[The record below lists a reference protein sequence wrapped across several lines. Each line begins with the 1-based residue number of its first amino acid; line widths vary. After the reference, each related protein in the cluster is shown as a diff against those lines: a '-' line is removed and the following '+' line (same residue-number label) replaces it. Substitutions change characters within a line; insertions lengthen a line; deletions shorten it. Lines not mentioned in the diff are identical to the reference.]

1 MQDGCFP
8 SLINVAFLMEKNNTD
23 EKVTFSLWTLTRFS
37 LLLLLLLLLLSM
49 MLLYARLELTVKNP
63 SPPAS

>member
-37 LLLLLLLLLLSM
+37 LLLLLLLLSM